1 MKKVLAVLAA
11 LCMALAATGITYAA
25 DGFEESGRVLIAFG
39 GDIEVAAGEQAD
51 AVVVISGDAQIS
63 GTVTTLIVADGTAST
78 TSGAEL
84 ESITVF
90 NGTADLASGTIVR
103 GDVNRFN
110 STINRADGVEV
121 GGAERDLTSDVASF
135 GLFLGAA
142 AILLWI
148 GFAVAT
154 ILVGL
159 LVAGLAARQ
168 VRLAT
173 GLISREPGRTFLVGL
188 LAILV
193 PPILAVIAFV
203 TIIGIPASLGLLFVL
218 WPFTAFIGYMVA
230 AIWLGEWLLGRGN
243 RTPAERPYLASIVG
257 LAVAFVLGFIPLI
270 TAVISIFGL
279 GAVVLAAW
287 RTLRHR
293 SAPAGSAAMQP
304 APTM

>member
-1 MKKVLAVLAA
+1 MKKVLALVG
-11 LCMALAATGITYAA
+11 ALAFTLAMTGITYAA
-25 DGFEESGRVLIAFG
+25 DGFEDSGRVLFAFG
-39 GDIEVAAGEQAD
+39 GDIDVAAGEQAD
-51 AVVVISGDAQIS
+51 AVVVISGDARIS
-63 GTVTTLIVADGTAST
+63 GTVTTLIIADGTATT
-78 TSGAEL
+78 TSGAL
-84 ESITVF
+84 LDSITVF
-90 NGTADLASGTIVR
+90 NGTADLASGTTVR

-110 STINRADGVEV
+110 SDVNRAEGVQV
-121 GGAERDLTSDVASF
+121 GGSVRDLTSDVASF

-173 GLISREPGRTFLVGL
+173 GLISHEPGKTFLVGL

-203 TIIGIPASLGLLFVL
+203 TIIGIPASLGLLLVL
-218 WPFTAFIGYMVA
+218 WPITAFIGYMVA
-230 AIWLGEWLLGRGN
+230 AIWLGEWLLGRSN
-243 RTPAERPYLASIVG
+243 RAPAERPYMAAIVG

-270 TAVISIFGL
+270 SAVISIFGL

-287 RTLRHR
+287 RTLRR
-293 SAPAGSAAMQP
+293 GTAPEVPQMQP
-304 APTM
+304 SPAM